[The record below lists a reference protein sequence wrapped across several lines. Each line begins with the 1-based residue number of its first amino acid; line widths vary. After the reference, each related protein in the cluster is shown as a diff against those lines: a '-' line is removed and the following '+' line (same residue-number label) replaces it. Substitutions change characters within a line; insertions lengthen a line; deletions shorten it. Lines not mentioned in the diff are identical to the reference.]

1 MNKADILNMI
11 KDAEEKAE
19 RIKKSAAVQK
29 EKNLAK
35 AKNEAQAKITE
46 GRTRSKALY
55 ENMLTKASE
64 EIAKEK
70 ELVLAKANRQIEALK
85 LKANAGVEEASDFL
99 IKEFERKAN
108 GA

>member
-11 KDAEEKAE
+11 KDAEERAE
-19 RIKKSAAVQK
+19 KLKKSATQQK

-35 AKNEAQAKITE
+35 ARSDAQRKVEE
-46 GRTRSKALY
+46 GRAKSKVLY
-55 ENMLTKASE
+55 DNMLETATA

-70 ELVLAKANRQIEALK
+70 ELVKAKADNKIKTLK
-85 LKANAGVEEASDFL
+85 DGAGASVPEASSFL